1 MKETPYT
8 SRILSPIAAALW
20 AALSCAN
27 AAGAE
32 GPAQIC
38 AGAAEMRPAFGS
50 PERREVKIESES
62 LPAWAFSGKNGEAVS
77 AVFIKMPGGYRGA
90 KIEIVV
96 AALEK
101 PGGESSEAVY
111 RATLSQTDP
120 KTKKEI
126 NRLKCVPAR
135 LKIPNRP
142 FEAKTV
148 ELESCYPAIP
158 GLPVNARIERL
169 TGDPSDTFEAPVAL
183 LAAKMA
189 PVSDLPAPENVE
201 TAKGYNSWPMMQA
214 LGGKLVCVYSRGSA
228 HTIGEGARGA
238 YARVSG
244 DGGKT
249 WSEETLVSNDPAFGE
264 VPIGKGLDENGDAL
278 FWIRFVGKGR
288 VEHRLYRTK
297 DGRNFELVCSPKL
310 SPTPMQI
317 TDVFKVPTAGLMAI
331 WFTGNYGKDA
341 LNAWGTLVSR
351 DNGRT
356 WIQKTAESGLDRKN
370 WNTEQS
376 AAYIGGGRILAIA
389 RIEHDADSTERA
401 QFQLESRDYGKTWT
415 RERTNIGDVFISTPS
430 LVYDEKTGLVS
441 NYYYQRARYA
451 KAQGCA
457 GGQRFRKSAR
467 LAEPR
472 NSGFCERSRLRRGQC
487 ERHRHRRHP
496 LSCVLFWRQQ
506 KRVGGGILR
515 EGAGKGGSGKVECGS
530 GSKSAR
536 TFAEKSAF
544 GFGREYC
551 GAKNGKILLRRSR
564 QYKREIANLRS
575 ME

>member
-1 MKETPYT
+1 MHGIRVFFAEYFSISCENLQRMKKTPYT

-135 LKIPNRP
+135 LKIPGRP

-331 WFTGNYGKDA
+331 WFTGNYGKGA

-356 WIQKTAESGLDRKN
+356 WIQKTVESGLDRKN

-441 NYYYQRARYA
+441 NYYYQRARGMLKRRVARADSVFGNPLAWPNPEIVAFASAVGYDAGNVNAAVIGGTHYLAYYSGDSKNASVVVSSA
-451 KAQGCA
+451 KAPEKA
-457 GGQRFRKSAR
+457 AR
-467 LAEPR
+467 
-472 NSGFCERSRLRRGQC
+472 
-487 ERHRHRRHP
+487 
-496 LSCVLFWRQQ
+496 
-506 KRVGGGILR
+506 
-515 EGAGKGGSGKVECGS
+515 
-530 GSKSAR
+530 
-536 TFAEKSAF
+536 EK
-544 GFGREYC
+544 
-551 GAKNGKILLRRSR
+551 
-564 QYKREIANLRS
+564 
-575 ME
+575 